1 MLIFLP
7 QHVRF
12 KYYWFASAPALAA
25 IVYLGLRFI
34 PRNRFAL
41 PMKRFA
47 TLSLLLVGFAV
58 SSFAQERFA
67 FSPNISYNASIPSPA
82 TFLGYELGEEY
93 TPYHRTVEYLKA
105 VADAS
110 DRVMLV
116 EYGRSYEQRP
126 LYLAIITS
134 PANHARLDDIKAANL
149 QLAQGSN
156 LSDADAAAIIGSNPA
171 VSWLSYNVHGNEA
184 STTETAK
191 QVIYRLAAGQDA
203 ETQRILEESV
213 VIIDPCI
220 NPDGRSR
227 YIDWYRAMQS
237 NVLNDDANDLEH
249 VENWPGGRTNHY
261 WFDLNRDWVWLV
273 HPESQGRIAA
283 YNEWLPQIHVDYHE
297 QGFNNNYF
305 TMPGQPPRNLNL
317 PAAYDTWAETF
328 GTANADAFDR
338 HKINYFTREAFD
350 FFYPG
355 YGSSYPSLMGSI
367 GMLTEQGGHSR
378 GGRAVETNDGYV
390 LTLRQRIFDHYT
402 TSFASLVTV
411 VENRADLQQYFRDFF
426 TPAANESATK
436 AYLLPDNPND
446 YTYDVIKLMLD
457 HDVVVHRADDG
468 FTVNDARD
476 YWEDTPNRT
485 AFEAGTFVISTDQP
499 KHVFINTILQREMAI
514 EDSVMYDMSSWSAP
528 IAYNLDASYTTTAL
542 RVGTTEITEA
552 PVAPSG
558 VENPDAGYAYMV
570 DWNQRHAP
578 KALGAIWEAGY
589 RVRSLR
595 RTTTHDNYTFSRG
608 SLVILIGRNYE
619 HRDRIA
625 ADMQRIAAETGV
637 RIIGFDSGRA
647 DDGADLASAFSTPV
661 EAPRVALMVDSPF
674 SSYTAGQLWF
684 LFDRWTEFGISRIRT
699 STLPGL
705 DLSTYDV
712 ILMPGA
718 FGLSRFLDSTQVDRL
733 QRWVRAGGTLIGTE
747 SSALF
752 LTKGQS
758 GMTNIELAPDPDA
771 PDPKQPKE
779 SLDPASVGPYEARR
793 DSTGLQRIPG
803 SAFRSHLDV
812 THPLAFGMPDRLY
825 SLKQNTTAFEPSR
838 QMEIV
843 GYYDADA
850 ANVVASGY
858 ASQKNRRK
866 LANKAFAT
874 VQRMGQGKVVLLL
887 DNTQYRMFWV
897 GPARLVQNAVML
909 LPSM

>member
-1 MLIFLP
+1 MSFLL
-7 QHVRF
+7 RNL
-12 KYYWFASAPALAA
+12 LAM
-25 IVYLGLRFI
+25 
-34 PRNRFAL
+34 
-41 PMKRFA
+41 PMKRLV
-47 TLSLLLVGFAV
+47 TLSLLLVGLV
-58 SSFAQERFA
+58 TSGFAQERFA
-67 FSPNISYNASIPSPA
+67 FSPDITYNSTIPSPA
-82 TFLGYELGEEY
+82 SFLGYELGEEY
-93 TPYHRTVEYLKA
+93 TPYHRTVEYVQA
-105 VADAS
+105 VAAAS

-116 EYGRSYEQRP
+116 EYGRTYEQRP
-126 LYLAIITS
+126 LYVAIITS
-134 PANHARLDDIKAANL
+134 PANHARLEEIRQANV
-149 QLAQGSN
+149 QLAQGSA

-184 STTETAK
+184 SGTETAK
-191 QVIYRLAAGQDA
+191 QVIYHLAAGQDA
-203 ETQRILEESV
+203 ETQRILDESV

-227 YIDWYRAMQS
+227 YIDWYRSMQS
-237 NVLNDDANDLEH
+237 HVLNDNASDLEH

-261 WFDLNRDWVWLV
+261 WFDLNRDWVWLI

-317 PAAYDTWAETF
+317 PDAYDTWAEAF
-328 GTANADAFDR
+328 GTANADAFDE

-355 YGSSYPSLMGSI
+355 YGSSYPSIMGAI

-402 TSFASLVTV
+402 TSFASLTTV
-411 VENRADLQQYFRDFF
+411 VENRAELQQYFRDFF
-426 TPAANESATK
+426 TPAANEGTAN

-446 YTYDVIKLMLD
+446 YTYDVVKLMLD
-457 HDVVVHRADDG
+457 HDVTVHQASAD
-468 FTVNDARD
+468 FTVTDARD
-476 YWEDTPNRT
+476 YWDNQASRQS
-485 AFEAGTFVISTDQP
+485 FSAGTFIIPTDQP

-514 EDSVMYDMSSWSAP
+514 EDSVMYDMASWSAP
-528 IAYNLDASYTTTAL
+528 IAYNLEASYTNTAL
-542 RVGTTEITEA
+542 RVETTEVTEA

-558 VENPDAGYAYMV
+558 LENADAGYAYVV

-578 KALGAIWEAGY
+578 KALAAIWETGY

-595 RTTTHDNYTFSRG
+595 RTTTHGDHTFSRG
-608 SLVILIGRNYE
+608 SLVLLIGRNYD

-625 ADMQRIAAETGV
+625 SDMQRIATETGV
-637 RIIGFDSGRA
+637 RIVGFDSGRA
-647 DDGADLASAFSTPV
+647 ADGADLASAFSTPV

-684 LFDRWTEFGISRIRT
+684 LFDRWTEFGVSRIRT
-699 STLPGL
+699 NNLASL
-705 DLSTYDV
+705 DLNSYDV
-712 ILMPGA
+712 IIMPGG
-718 FGLSRFLDSTQVDRL
+718 FGLSRFIDSTQVDRL
-733 QRWVRAGGTLIGTE
+733 KRWIRAGGTMIGTE

-758 GMTNIELAPDPDA
+758 GITNIETVKDPDA
-771 PDPKQPKE
+771 PDPKKPKE
-779 SLDPASVGPYEARR
+779 PLDPATVGSYEARS
-793 DSTGLQRIPG
+793 DSTGLRRIPG
-803 SAFRSHLDV
+803 SAFRGHLDI

-825 SLKQNTTAFEPSR
+825 SLKQNTSAFEPSR
-838 QMEIV
+838 QMDIV
-843 GYYDADA
+843 GYYDADPSS
-850 ANVVASGY
+850 VVASGY

-866 LANKAFAT
+866 LANKAFAA
-874 VQRMGQGKVVLLL
+874 VQRMGSGKVVLLL

-897 GPARLVQNAVML
+897 GPARLMQNAVML
-909 LPSM
+909 LPNM